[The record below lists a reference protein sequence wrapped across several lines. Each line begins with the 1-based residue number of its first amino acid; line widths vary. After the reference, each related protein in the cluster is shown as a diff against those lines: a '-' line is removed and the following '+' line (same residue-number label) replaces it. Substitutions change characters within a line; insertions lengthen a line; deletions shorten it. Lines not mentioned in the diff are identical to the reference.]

1 MSDAAL
7 PADPTDASDDGAAAD
22 GEGASTLRVV
32 SASSVPFG
40 DVEAVFGTRGDP
52 ATCWCQW
59 YKLRGSAW
67 ESASRDEL
75 RGRLEEQLAAPGTGP
90 GIIAYDGETPVGW
103 CAVEPR
109 SGLERLRHS
118 PVASA
123 SPDDD
128 FDDPSIWAVTC
139 FVVPRAFRR
148 RGVGRALAAAAVE
161 TAREH
166 GATLLEAYAV
176 DPTARSKP
184 PAADLFPGTVSM
196 FEAVGFSEV
205 ARPKPHRVVMQHP
218 LD

>member
-1 MSDAAL
+1 MSDAAT
-7 PADPTDASDDGAAAD
+7 PADGAAAPD
-22 GEGASTLRVV
+22 DAAPTLRVV
-32 SASSVPFG
+32 SASTVPFA

-59 YKLRGSAW
+59 YKLRGSQW
-67 ESASRDEL
+67 ESATRDEL

-103 CAVEPR
+103 CAIEPR

-139 FVVPRAFRR
+139 FVVPRAHRR

-161 TAREH
+161 TARAH
-166 GATLLEAYAV
+166 GASLLEAYAV
-176 DPTARSKP
+176 DPTARTKP

-196 FEAVGFSEV
+196 FEAAGFSEV

-218 LD
+218 LG

>member
-1 MSDAAL
+1 MSDAAT
-7 PADPTDASDDGAAAD
+7 PADPAAAAD
-22 GEGASTLRVV
+22 DSAANLRVV
-32 SASSVPFG
+32 SASTVPFA

-59 YKLRGSAW
+59 YKLRGSRW
-67 ESASRDEL
+67 ESATRDEL
-75 RGRLEEQLAAPGTGP
+75 RGRLEEQLSAPGTGP
-90 GIIAYDGETPVGW
+90 GLIAYDGETPVGW

-109 SGLERLRHS
+109 SALERLPHS
-118 PVASA
+118 QVASA

-139 FVVPRAFRR
+139 FVVPRAHRR

-161 TAREH
+161 AARQH

-176 DPTARSKP
+176 DPTARTKP

-196 FEAVGFSEV
+196 FEAAGFSEV

-218 LD
+218 LG

>member
-1 MSDAAL
+1 MTDAES
-7 PADPTDASDDGAAAD
+7 PADTPDAPAGEGGAA
-22 GEGASTLRVV
+22 LRVV
-32 SASSVPFG
+32 SASEVPFA

-59 YKLRGSAW
+59 YKLRGAAW

-75 RGRLEEQLAAPGTGP
+75 RERLHEQLTAPGTGP
-90 GIIAYDGETPVGW
+90 GLIAYDGETPVGW

-109 SGLERLRHS
+109 SGLDRLRHS
-118 PVASA
+118 PVAAA
-123 SPDDD
+123 SPDAD

-148 RGVGRALAAAAVE
+148 RGVARALAAAAVA

-166 GATLLEAYAV
+166 GATVLEAYAV
-176 DPTARSKP
+176 DPTARAKP

-196 FEAVGFSEV
+196 FEAAGFTEV
-205 ARPKPHRVVMQHP
+205 ARPKPHRVVMRHP
-218 LD
+218 LG